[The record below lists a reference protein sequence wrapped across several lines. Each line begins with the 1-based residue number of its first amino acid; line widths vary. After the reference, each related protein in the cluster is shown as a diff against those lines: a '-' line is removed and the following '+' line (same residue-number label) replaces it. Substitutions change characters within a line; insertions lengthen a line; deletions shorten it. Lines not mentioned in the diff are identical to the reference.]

1 MNMLK
6 KGPELKM
13 PEKMPELK
21 VPDFALDLYYDL
33 KERHLLPL
41 VAILLVALVAL
52 PIVLSSGSSE
62 SEPEPGAVAAPAD
75 EPLPSSKLIVAKA
88 APGLREYRKRLAGVP
103 TDPFE
108 EKFAESSEQSEG
120 GESEAS
126 IGSSGGEEATSGGA
140 ESPSPESEPA
150 GGSAPATPET
160 THTSPSKGNGEP
172 SEGEQLR
179 YYSFAIDV
187 RITPVSSGSGA
198 GESKAEAATVRHN
211 LPELTM
217 LPSRKEPALTFMDV
231 SKDQKKVLMLV
242 SDKVTGLFGD
252 GACVVGAEHCQ
263 LLALEKGIPE
273 TVVYGAD
280 ERTFRVELLKLRLL
294 TTDKLNK
301 APLSKSEQKK
311 KESGGG
317 AGGKTEEEGQPAG

>member
-13 PEKMPELK
+13 PDLK

-41 VAILLVALVAL
+41 VAILLVAVVAL
-52 PIVLSSGSSE
+52 PIALSGGSSE
-62 SEPEPGAVAAPAD
+62 SEPETGAISAAG
-75 EPLPSSKLIVAKA
+75 ESLPSSKLIVAKA
-88 APGLREYRKRLAGVP
+88 APGLREYRKRLVGIP
-103 TDPFE
+103 KDPFE
-108 EKFAESSEQSEG
+108 EKFAESSEQTES
-120 GESEAS
+120 GESAAGA
-126 IGSSGGEEATSGGA
+126 GSSGGEVTSSGGA
-140 ESPSPESEPA
+140 ESPSPESESSGA
-150 GGSAPATPET
+150 APATPET
-160 THTSPSKGNGEP
+160 THSAPPSEGNGEP
-172 SEGEQLR
+172 SEGANLK

-187 RITPVSSGSGA
+187 RIVPVSSGSSAADG
-198 GESKAEAATVRHN
+198 KAKKATVRHN

-217 LPSRKEPALTFMDV
+217 LPSRKEPALTFMSV
-231 SKDQKKVLMLV
+231 TKDQKKVLMLV

-252 GACVVGAEHCQ
+252 GVCAVGAEHCQ

-280 ERTFRVELLKLRLL
+280 ERSFRIELLKLRLL

-301 APLSKSEQKK
+301 APLSKSEK
-311 KESGGG
+311 KEKGGG
-317 AGGKTEEEGQPAG
+317 ETGKREEERQPAG